1 MVTAGKPAPLAPFS
15 EDWVG
20 GDIRGLSAFAGV
32 LYAYVPK
39 IDNVASELD
48 RQVEDLVTAA
58 RWTGAAAKAFSTA
71 WDKDSVAAQALG
83 SAANSVAAIVDQL
96 AVQLAKIENALE
108 SAAKDARAHGVTIGA
123 NGAPTDAQSG
133 PELRFGPNG
142 TAQAWANAYAQV
154 YVSSLE
160 TAQQARQQAA
170 DALAKYTQAVTSDSG
185 GMTLGDT
192 VTTLDLL
199 GDMLALPA
207 ANQPIVKNR
216 ILKIEKDEDEAVEEA
231 EEGKLTTD
239 QLIDELAK
247 DDDLL
252 AHDDA
257 ELARDIAEDK
267 EINKLLSTSLG
278 DVGEDLNN
286 LMARLARGAQAD
298 TPALKTGDG
307 AGAADGGEAAD
318 GASGEL
324 GVLDKMV
331 DFGKDIPVI
340 DFAAAAVGTGLAT
353 YSDVHSGQSLATALP
368 EEAASNVAGVVAG
381 SLVGG
386 AAMAAVGGGLI
397 GGAVAAG
404 AAGVV
409 AFGVGDFTDKLLHQ
423 NWGGDIHTYGVADGI
438 TYGIGDSALQTG
450 EDFKSLGTDI
460 GHTAEHLW
468 DKIF

>member
-1 MVTAGKPAPLAPFS
+1 
-15 EDWVG
+15 
-20 GDIRGLSAFAGV
+20 
-32 LYAYVPK
+32 
-39 IDNVASELD
+39 
-48 RQVEDLVTAA
+48 
-58 RWTGAAAKAFSTA
+58 
-71 WDKDSVAAQALG
+71 
-83 SAANSVAAIVDQL
+83 
-96 AVQLAKIENALE
+96 
-108 SAAKDARAHGVTIGA
+108 
-123 NGAPTDAQSG
+123 
-133 PELRFGPNG
+133 
-142 TAQAWANAYAQV
+142 
-154 YVSSLE
+154 
-160 TAQQARQQAA
+160 
-170 DALAKYTQAVTSDSG
+170 
-185 GMTLGDT
+185 
-192 VTTLDLL
+192 
-199 GDMLALPA
+199 
-207 ANQPIVKNR
+207 
-216 ILKIEKDEDEAVEEA
+216 
-231 EEGKLTTD
+231 
-239 QLIDELAK
+239 
-247 DDDLL
+247 
-252 AHDDA
+252 
-257 ELARDIAEDK
+257 
-267 EINKLLSTSLG
+267 
-278 DVGEDLNN
+278 VGEDLNK

-307 AGAADGGEAAD
+307 AEAAGGGDAAD

-386 AAMAAVGGGLI
+386 AAMTAVGGGLI

-450 EDFKSLGTDI
+450 DDVKSLGTDI